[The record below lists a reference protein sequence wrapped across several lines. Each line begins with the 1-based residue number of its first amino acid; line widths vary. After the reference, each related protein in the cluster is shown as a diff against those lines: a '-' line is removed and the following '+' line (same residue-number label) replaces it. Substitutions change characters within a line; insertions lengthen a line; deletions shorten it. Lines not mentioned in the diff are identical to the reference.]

1 MKSQKGVTLVS
12 LTIYIILIFIALGI
26 LTVVRSNFQSGVK
39 EINDEGIKISE
50 INSFNMYFLQEVKKQ
65 GNKVL
70 SINSE
75 NNEIRFSTGTTFKYD
90 NTEKIIYLQ
99 EINNTFIKI
108 ASDIANCKFEELLE
122 NGKTIIR
129 VNIKTNNSEEK
140 TIDYVLNSEKLNST
154 YEDESEYIYNSDLA
168 EQTENNN

>member
-1 MKSQKGVTLVS
+1 
-12 LTIYIILIFIALGI
+12 
-26 LTVVRSNFQSGVK
+26 
-39 EINDEGIKISE
+39 
-50 INSFNMYFLQEVKKQ
+50 MYFLQEVKKQ

-90 NTEKIIYLQ
+90 NTDKIIYLQ

>member
-90 NTEKIIYLQ
+90 NTDKIIYLQ
-99 EINNTFIKI
+99 EINNTFI
-108 ASDIANCKFEELLE
+108 
-122 NGKTIIR
+122 
-129 VNIKTNNSEEK
+129 NSK
-140 TIDYVLNSEKLNST
+140 
-154 YEDESEYIYNSDLA
+154 
-168 EQTENNN
+168 